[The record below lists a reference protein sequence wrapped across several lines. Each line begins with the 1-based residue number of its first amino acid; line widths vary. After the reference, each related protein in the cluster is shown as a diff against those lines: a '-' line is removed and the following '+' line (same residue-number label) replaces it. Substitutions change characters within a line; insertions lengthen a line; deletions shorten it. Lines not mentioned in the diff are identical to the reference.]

1 MMKYYNEIPAD
12 ETIQKEAEALYDGA
26 EKSDVKKEFICNDLR
41 YFHAVR
47 KMMEQYDCNA
57 FTTPCKE
64 LCASRIPWENKFVPC
79 LCHSLNKDDR
89 IPSACEEDLAVWMA
103 MMMMM
108 YLTRQSVFMGNPVLV
123 LKGSKTLEQLG
134 MPNLLTQPGQTFDR
148 DVLEIHHAVP
158 GRKMNGYDQPAQK
171 YEIAP
176 FTTHGWGT
184 HYHVDMNENEGQV
197 VTFGRFNRQG
207 TKMMVAVGHT
217 IGCEFRP
224 VYCSP
229 AVYYDVEGG
238 AREFRQALAKGGY
251 GHHQA
256 VIYGNHVKDLQELA
270 EVVGFEVEYFH

>member
-1 MMKYYNEIPAD
+1 
-12 ETIQKEAEALYDGA
+12 
-26 EKSDVKKEFICNDLR
+26 
-41 YFHAVR
+41 
-47 KMMEQYDCNA
+47 
-57 FTTPCKE
+57 
-64 LCASRIPWENKFVPC
+64 
-79 LCHSLNKDDR
+79 
-89 IPSACEEDLAVWMA
+89 
-103 MMMMM
+103 
-108 YLTRQSVFMGNPVLV
+108 MGNPVLV

-134 MPNLLTQPGQTFDR
+134 MPNLLTQPGQIFDH

-158 GRKMNGYDQPAQK
+158 TRKMNGFGEPEQK
-171 YEIAP
+171 YELAP

-197 VTFGRFNRQG
+197 VTFGRFNRRG

-238 AREFRQALAKGGY
+238 AREFRQALANGGY

-256 VIYGNHVKDLQELA
+256 IIYGNHVKELQELGK
-270 EVVGFEVEYFH
+270 VVGFEVEYFH